1 MARKPGIGQAES
13 DILRFIVDQ
22 QSATVGDVADH
33 IAKTKGQ
40 SRNTAMTVMERLR
53 AKGFLR
59 RTKAEGVYRYAPVA
73 SKARVMEG
81 LVSDFVE
88 GVLGGSVSPLV
99 AYLTNRVDVD
109 EKQLRELKAL
119 VERLGDGS
127 DEY

>member
-13 DILRFIVDQ
+13 EILRFIADE
-22 QSATVGDVADH
+22 QSVTVSDVADH
-33 IAKTKGQ
+33 IAKTKGH

-53 AKGFLR
+53 AKGFLE
-59 RTKAEGVYRYAPVA
+59 RTKADGVFRYSPIA

-81 LVSDFVE
+81 IVQDFVE

-109 EKQLRELKAL
+109 AAQLKELKQL
-119 VERLGDGS
+119 VERLGEGKN
-127 DEY
+127 E